1 MNSGQ
6 DQESF
11 DDQRV
16 TQMLGRYRPRGPSA
30 ATRRRLESAMRA
42 RGEDVHRTFRSVSRA
57 AAVLLFTAWLGL
69 HLAGRS
75 IDDQM
80 RAIVAEPTSTRMTAG
95 EIGRVL
101 GDHHLDRLYI
111 AAILATPRFTDHVA
125 DSALLSSTADTRP

>member
-30 ATRRRLESAMRA
+30 ATRRRLVSAARA
-42 RGEDVHRTFRSVSRA
+42 PRHDAHKVFRSVSHA
-57 AAVLLFTAWLGL
+57 AAVLLFTACIGL
-69 HLAGRS
+69 QLANRS
-75 IDDQM
+75 IDDQV